1 MRHSIMIGAA
11 VAALGTAAAMPS
23 DAHAQ
28 DQRHF
33 TWSGDLGAH
42 RTVYLNNVNGNV
54 TFEQGTGR
62 TVEVTAVKRWRR
74 ADPDDVRIETRVS
87 SAGDVIV
94 CALYHE
100 RQTCDEDG
108 YHGRNDR
115 DRSWRDGEISV
126 EFRVKIPADARVRA
140 STVNGDLTIDGTSG
154 EIRAHTVNGDLVAR
168 STAGR
173 VEASTV
179 NGSLTVRTAAPVTDG
194 LDYSTVNGSVT
205 VELPASANADVDLRT
220 VNGGISSD
228 FPMTLDGMINPRR
241 IRASIGS
248 GGPTLKIST
257 VNGSIRIRK
266 I

>member
-1 MRHSIMIGAA
+1 MRNRLFLGAAAAAIGAA
-11 VAALGTAAAMPS
+11 LLMPAV
-23 DAHAQ
+23 AHAQ
-28 DQRHF
+28 DQRSF
-33 TWSGDLGAH
+33 NWNGDLGAR
-42 RTVYLNNVNGNV
+42 RTVYLNNVNGDV

-62 TVEVTAVKRWRR
+62 RVEVTATKRWRR
-74 ADPDDVRIETRVS
+74 GDPEEVRIETRVTP
-87 SAGDVIV
+87 AGDIVV

-115 DRSWRDGEISV
+115 DRWRRDNDVSV

-140 STVNGDLTIDGTSG
+140 STVNGDLRIDGTSG
-154 EIRAHTVNGDLVAR
+154 DIRASTVNGDLVAR
-168 STAGR
+168 SAAGR

-179 NGSLTVRTAAPVTDG
+179 NGSITVRTASPTSEG

-205 VELPASANADVDLRT
+205 VELPAGANADVDLRT

-228 FPMTLDGMINPRR
+228 FPMTLDGNINPRR

-248 GGPTLKIST
+248 GGPALTIST